1 MTDTSLSTLC
11 ASLVSHG
18 QGAQA
23 WALLQRLAALPG
35 WQPRRVVLTLNV
47 PEPDFAARVRA
58 AAWPFD
64 VHVLENA
71 APLGFGANHNQA
83 FACDAEQG
91 ASDFF
96 AVLNPDIAWDEG
108 GNPFA
113 AMRRALEQ
121 TPQAGLAYPLQH
133 DAEGNRQDSERLVPT
148 PVRLLRRYAPWGQ
161 RQEVDAGATAEWAN
175 AACILLP
182 RAIYAQLGG
191 FDEGFRMYGEDVD
204 LCLRLQLAGW
214 RMARAEDARITHGA
228 GRASHHNAQYF
239 FWHVQ
244 SLWRLWRS
252 PVWAQWMQR
261 RAQTG
266 QRA

>member
-1 MTDTSLSTLC
+1 MTEESLPTFC

-23 WALLQRLAALPG
+23 WALLQRLAVLPG
-35 WQPRRVVLTLNV
+35 WRPQRVVLTLNIS
-47 PEPDFAARVRA
+47 EPDFAAQVRA

-64 VHVLENA
+64 VQALENA

-83 FACDAEQG
+83 FARDMQLG
-91 ASDFF
+91 GSDFF

-108 GNPFA
+108 SNPFA

-121 TPQAGLAYPLQH
+121 TPQAGLAYPLQC
-133 DAEGNRQDSERLVPT
+133 DAEGNMQDSERLAPS
-148 PVRLLRRYAPWGQ
+148 PARLLRRYAPWGQ
-161 RQEVDAGATAEWAN
+161 RQEIGAEGSPEWVN

-182 RAIYAQLGG
+182 RAVYAQLGG

-214 RMARAEDARITHGA
+214 RMARAEDARIIHSAART
-228 GRASHHNAQYF
+228 SHRSAQHF
-239 FWHVQ
+239 FWHVA
-244 SLWRLWRS
+244 SLWRL
-252 PVWAQWMQR
+252 
-261 RAQTG
+261 
-266 QRA
+266 

>member
-1 MTDTSLSTLC
+1 MTDAPVPTLC

-35 WQPRRVVLTLNV
+35 WKPQRVVLTLNI
-47 PEPDFAARVRA
+47 PEPDFAAQVRA
-58 AAWPFD
+58 AVWPFE
-64 VHVLENA
+64 VLGLENP

-83 FACDAEQG
+83 FAHDGALG

-96 AVLNPDIAWDEG
+96 AVLNPDIAWEEG
-108 GNPFA
+108 ENPFA
-113 AMRRALEQ
+113 AMRRALES

-133 DAEGNRQDSERLVPT
+133 DAAGKPQDSERLAPT
-148 PVRLLRRYAPWGQ
+148 PARLLRRYAPWGQ
-161 RQEVDAGATAEWAN
+161 RMEVAAGGTPEWVN

-182 RAIYAQLGG
+182 RAAWAQLGG

-214 RMARAEDARITHGA
+214 RMVRAPEARIAHTA
-228 GRASHHNAQYF
+228 GRASHRSARHF

-252 PVWAQWMQR
+252 PVWAQWQAR
-261 RAQTG
+261 WQK
-266 QRA
+266 QYYL

>member
-1 MTDTSLSTLC
+1 MTEQPTPTFC

-35 WQPRRVVLTLNV
+35 WRPQRVVLTFNI
-47 PEPDFAARVRA
+47 PEPDFAAQVRA

-64 VHVLENA
+64 VQVLENP

-83 FACDAEQG
+83 FARDTQLG
-91 ASDFF
+91 GSDFF

-108 GNPFA
+108 SNPFD

-121 TPQAGLAYPLQH
+121 SPQAGLAYPVQL
-133 DAEGNRQDSERLVPT
+133 DAAGKVQDNERLAPS
-148 PVRLLRRYAPWGQ
+148 PARLLRRYAPWGQ
-161 RQEVDAGATAEWAN
+161 RQEIGAGASPEWVN

-182 RAIYAQLGG
+182 RAVYAQLGG

-204 LCLRLQLAGW
+204 LCLRLQLASW
-214 RMARAEDARITHGA
+214 RMARAPEARIMHSA
-228 GRASHHNAQYF
+228 GRASHRNAQHF
-239 FWHVQ
+239 IWHVQ

-252 PVWAQWMQR
+252 PVWAQWTQE
-261 RAQTG
+261 TLKP
-266 QRA
+266 